1 MSSAHHIRQQLESN
15 LQEQQPLYSQLQVL
29 QGQEKLLRRRLAEA
43 EQAEK
48 AAASGASSDDWSSEF
63 PWDGKV
69 DSTLSARFGH
79 RTFRPLQREVINAT
93 LSGRD
98 CFAILPTG
106 AGKSLLFQLPGM
118 IAESGL
124 TVVVSPLVALMTDQV
139 ASLKAKGVHAALL
152 AADAVSREETSLIQ
166 QQAADPRATGLRFL
180 YVTPER
186 VAKSKML
193 ISRLQKAYLAG
204 GLSRIAIDEAHCAAV
219 QGHDFRPDYLSL
231 GTLRASFPSV
241 PILALTATASDAV
254 RADVERSLGL
264 DPGRVV
270 RFRGHFDRAN
280 LRYAVRAKPGSEEGL
295 LDQMAAFCRGDDAAA
310 AGRPAGRL
318 PGIVYALSR
327 ADAERVQAGLA
338 ARRVA
343 CAAYHAGCDARTRE
357 AVQAA
362 WHAGRLQVVVATVA
376 FGLGIDKPDVRS
388 VLSLSLTLSLTRA
401 RTRSLSVGLSRTLTR
416 CASCCT
422 TR

>member
-139 ASLKAKGVHAALL
+139 ASLKAKGVHAAP
-152 AADAVSREETSLIQ
+152 AVDLCR
-166 QQAADPRATGLRFL
+166 
-180 YVTPER
+180 
-186 VAKSKML
+186 
-193 ISRLQKAYLAG
+193 
-204 GLSRIAIDEAHCAAV
+204 
-219 QGHDFRPDYLSL
+219 
-231 GTLRASFPSV
+231 
-241 PILALTATASDAV
+241 SDAECGLMHDQHDHPYPPPGWWRHA
-254 RADVERSLGL
+254 RALASAATLSHE
-264 DPGRVV
+264 PPRVV
-270 RFRGHFDRAN
+270 
-280 LRYAVRAKPGSEEGL
+280 
-295 LDQMAAFCRGDDAAA
+295 
-310 AGRPAGRL
+310 
-318 PGIVYALSR
+318 
-327 ADAERVQAGLA
+327 
-338 ARRVA
+338 
-343 CAAYHAGCDARTRE
+343 
-357 AVQAA
+357 
-362 WHAGRLQVVVATVA
+362 
-376 FGLGIDKPDVRS
+376 
-388 VLSLSLTLSLTRA
+388 
-401 RTRSLSVGLSRTLTR
+401 
-416 CASCCT
+416 
-422 TR
+422 